1 MNLDAYDDM
10 MGLEYGEYEGLGQ
23 WINME
28 MVQEAAMSGAA
39 GGGAI
44 LLTGALMKQLNE
56 RFNLFTQI
64 ENPILRSGASSLS
77 ALILGLVGGRALAEQ
92 QPGAALGVVG
102 GVSGW
107 AMAHFIDTLL
117 SEFGGMDKQLPGAL
131 GEGDEYMGAGGNDAG
146 MEALAAL
153 ETTGVTSAPGAFQ
166 GLADPTVTPEALFG
180 LEGTVVQQETL
191 GGYNAYMS

>member
-1 MNLDAYDDM
+1 MRLDAYDDM
-10 MGLEYGEYEGLGQ
+10 MGLEYGEYEGLEQ
-23 WINME
+23 WLNLDMI
-28 MVQEAAMSGAA
+28 QEAAMSGAA

-44 LLTGALMKQLNE
+44 LLTSALMKQLNE
-56 RFNLFTQI
+56 RFNLYSQI
-64 ENPILRSGASSLS
+64 ENPVLRTGASSLS
-77 ALILGLVGGRALAEQ
+77 ALILGLVGGRALADNY
-92 QPGAALGVVG
+92 PGAALGVVG
-102 GVSGW
+102 GVGGW
-107 AMAHFIDTLL
+107 AMAHFLDTLL
-117 SEFGGMDKQLPGAL
+117 NQFGGMDKQLPGAL
-131 GEGDEYMGAGGNDAG
+131 GEADEYSGSYGGDG